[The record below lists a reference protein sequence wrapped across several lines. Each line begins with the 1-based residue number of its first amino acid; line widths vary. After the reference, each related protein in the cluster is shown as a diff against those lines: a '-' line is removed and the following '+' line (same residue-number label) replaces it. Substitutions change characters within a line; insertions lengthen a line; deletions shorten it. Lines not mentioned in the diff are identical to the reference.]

1 MPRCTDSS
9 LYLVLSTSDP
19 THCTSIS
26 LLLGIILNVA
36 LPFLIH
42 NIMPRASLLPPKSSN
57 PNSRAILSFE
67 ERCLQFPCGQLIQAL
82 RVNIADLM
90 LLEYQDSRVLRFLRR
105 GEFMMK
111 LVKHSF
117 SPIVVAACTVE
128 CIHWPLARDA
138 PVFRIGVRSFLMAVP
153 GLLYALRFPRSCP
166 EQRMVFLEVLFMRF
180 CDYADFSH
188 IQSAMGASENDPD
201 FWMRARDQIRS
212 TLDSKLLQSGHFI
225 GLSPTAVGDQSSELL
240 RVCRASGTAQVV
252 MKAILAGI
260 LQSTHTDIHEMR
272 ADAKNPRRPV
282 DIPEAY
288 PKISVF
294 TNIIEALELA
304 WVTTSGSSHLLREA
318 AGKSA
323 TLQPSDFNTW
333 SLNESGVVCLV
344 ELLVHTGETLD
355 RNSSNQ
361 PRSEPEEGTEINKEG
376 GEDEQMNPE
385 IIFPIMHK
393 GDY

>member
-1 MPRCTDSS
+1 MREIRQNETKPSS
-9 LYLVLSTSDP
+9 F
-19 THCTSIS
+19 IS
-26 LLLGIILNVA
+26 
-36 LPFLIH
+36 
-42 NIMPRASLLPPKSSN
+42 K
-57 PNSRAILSFE
+57 
-67 ERCLQFPCGQLIQAL
+67 C
-82 RVNIADLM
+82 
-90 LLEYQDSRVLRFLRR
+90 
-105 GEFMMK
+105 
-111 LVKHSF
+111 
-117 SPIVVAACTVE
+117 
-128 CIHWPLARDA
+128 
-138 PVFRIGVRSFLMAVP
+138 SFLCFVT
-153 GLLYALRFPRSCP
+153 
-166 EQRMVFLEVLFMRF
+166 
-180 CDYADFSH
+180 
-188 IQSAMGASENDPD
+188 AMGASENDPD

-212 TLDSKLLQSGHFI
+212 TLDSKLLRSGHFI

-333 SLNESGVVCLV
+333 SLNESGVFCLV

-385 IIFPIMHK
+385 IIFPIISIENGISNSEAHK
-393 GDY
+393 EYMECSRGIY